1 MGDWILV
8 GALVAPL
15 YLKLWQLKVFHL
27 ERGLLRLEFG
37 TAAIESK
44 HRITPASSGAEI
56 LDRGDRKHRT

>member
-8 GALVAPL
+8 GVLVAPF

-37 TAAIESK
+37 TAAIERK
-44 HRITPASSGAEI
+44 HRIAPGSSRAEI
-56 LDRGDRKHRT
+56 LDRGDRKLRK